1 MQFKTFERKATRLAG
16 QVAQKGSEL
25 LEAGKTK
32 LAIGKEEHAIDELYY
47 KIGEAVYQ
55 QSVAGEE
62 VPAYAKSDVEE
73 IKEHFLRIESL
84 KKGKKNR
91 ILPMLP
97 PMMGLSLIVPRNRKT
112 KNKNKISILKRVA
125 FAALFCMICVEI
137 MLKSVVIYIKM

>member
-84 KKGKKNR
+84 KKGKKESDSTDASTDDGF
-91 ILPMLP
+91 IIDITAEPE
-97 PMMGLSLIVPRNRKT
+97 
-112 KNKNKISILKRVA
+112 NK
-125 FAALFCMICVEI
+125 E
-137 MLKSVVIYIKM
+137 